1 MADNNRIITTRLNEG
16 IDREATV
23 PQNQNADRETTI
35 PQNQNADR
43 EATIPQNQNV
53 DRDSTMPQTEN
64 VDRDSTIPQNQENS
78 TSNIEDLLENTT
90 YISNDGKLKFELK
103 RENRLN
109 VTSGESVLFKDEIN
123 IDGEKIEGVVKVFK
137 KFDHKKFENR
147 KEILQLVYEKR
158 EEVEENS
165 LARVISYGK
174 VTVGSKEYFA
184 EIYRYYSGGDLFNKQ
199 LNYDEIEKKVIPSL
213 LKALRYLHSH
223 KIVHRDIK
231 PENIYI
237 DKDGKVYLGDF
248 GIAHYIGEESID
260 FDNQKIGTPGYSAPE
275 LLDSKNGIVS
285 IESDYYSLGQ
295 TLYTLYTGK
304 LMYRDIL
311 KMPISGDEKV
321 NKLIEKMK
329 YNEYIE
335 MHRLNNHPLFEA
347 LIRGLL
353 RNSLA
358 DRFKDEDIE
367 KFLNRDYSLMREV
380 KMVDND
386 IFSEPLRIYGKTL
399 FSKEEIF
406 DFMIKNTDKIDE
418 ILNFQWISKNFE
430 KNNRASD
437 KKEMETIESEYLKD
451 DESEKKYQIYKLY
464 KFLKNEDI
472 FIWDNKEINDHRG
485 LLNIQAGGLKKLLN
499 RGELQKFL
507 TKLNIPSSFI
517 DKLEDIKDY
526 DSEVIASILSI
537 YFDPNNAKK
546 LEKEFTYQG
555 KNLNSLIIDYL
566 DSREKIDG
574 EPELLKPLLALLHI
588 YGYHNINTN
597 SNDFFLTLEDMSKEN
612 NTKIRVRKLYL
623 KSEDITLV
631 NDTSVKETYKN
642 LLFIIDGIKKKEYKA
657 TGEKSKQILKNML
670 SFEILPNKMNINEIG
685 KTLTNFE
692 SEYLKFEN
700 RFENNPY
707 IMSKTT
713 DDDNY
718 DFILTKC
725 TNRYL
730 NDTTLDEDA
739 EIFQNR
745 VLQNKR
751 EFYELTKGAFEDKKT
766 IIPLFLVAIISFA
779 LGYTIRRSDL
789 YIKYITIDNS
799 IIKLLL
805 PEFSYIFYSVGVYF
819 TVKAVIFLVMNSTF
833 NHEMILKKYYKIY
846 SKNYKNGLIT
856 SLAEINKAIKN
867 KDVKRLDT
875 DYSGFIQKID
885 ELNSLKEKYPRVLKK
900 YMLMRKLQLILP
912 IFSMMALLAYVF
924 IDFNIFSNHYFMF
937 KLYAY
942 FLLVAV
948 TYVMVIEKLIKTLYY
963 SKSIILIL
971 SLISIGGMYFYK
983 YSLDHTV
990 TYNLGLLKTLDLH
1003 KVAVFEMFLFL
1014 VLGKNLTS
1022 IIETNRK
1029 YLLLILL
1036 IPGIMIP
1043 LTFLTSHLDL
1053 KLYYFYGL
1061 LTLPGAIGI
1070 LSTPNNGG
1078 IGIYFIYK
1086 ITFLLLAYSL
1096 LEMTGTAM
1104 PELNGLFDIFTLFIA
1119 GDLIV
1124 KIIHNTVIKQIF
1136 N

>member
-23 PQNQNADRETTI
+23 PQNQNADREATVPQNENIDRDSTI
-35 PQNQNADR
+35 PQNEN
-43 EATIPQNQNV
+43 T
-53 DRDSTMPQTEN
+53 DRDSTM
-64 VDRDSTIPQNQENS
+64 PQNQENS
-78 TSNIEDLLENTT
+78 TSNIEDLLENAT

-123 IDGEKIEGVVKVFK
+123 IDGEKIESVVKVFK
-137 KFDHKKFENR
+137 KFDDKKFENR

-174 VTVGSKEYFA
+174 ATVGSKEYFA

-199 LNYDEIEKKVIPSL
+199 LNYDEIEKKIIPSL

-275 LLDSKNGIVS
+275 LLDSKKGIVS
-285 IESDYYSLGQ
+285 KESDYYSL
-295 TLYTLYTGK
+295 YTLYTGR
-304 LMYRDIL
+304 LMYKDIL
-311 KMPISGDEKV
+311 KMSTSNDDKV
-321 NKLIEKMK
+321 NKLIEKMRYDK
-329 YNEYIE
+329 YIE
-335 MHRLNNHPLFEA
+335 IDRLNKHKLFEA

-353 RNSLA
+353 KNSLA
-358 DRFKDEDIE
+358 DRFNDSHIE
-367 KFLNRDYSLMREV
+367 RFLNGDYSLMREV

-386 IFSEPLRIYGKTL
+386 NFSEPLRIYNETL

-406 DFMIKNTDKIDE
+406 DFMIKNTDKINE
-418 ILNFQWISKNFE
+418 ILNSQWISKNFE
-430 KNNRASD
+430 INNRASD

-485 LLNIQAGGLKKLLN
+485 LLNIQAEGLKKLLN
-499 RGELQKFL
+499 RGDLQKFL
-507 TKLNIPSSFI
+507 TKLSMPSSFI

-526 DSEVIASILSI
+526 DSEVVASILSI

-546 LEKEFTYQG
+546 LEKEYTYQG

-631 NDTSVKETYKN
+631 SDSSVKETYKN
-642 LLFIIDGIKKKEYKA
+642 LLFIINGIKKKEYKA
-657 TGEKSKQILKNML
+657 TGEESKQILKNIL

-707 IMSKTT
+707 IMSKNIK
-713 DDDNY
+713 DDSY

-730 NDTTLDEDA
+730 DDTTLDEDA

-745 VLQNKR
+745 VLQNKS
-751 EFYELTKGAFEDKKT
+751 EFDELNRNSFSDVKS

-819 TVKAVIFLVMNSTF
+819 TVKAVIFLLINSTF

-846 SKNYKNGLIT
+846 SKNYENGLIT

-875 DYSGFIQKID
+875 DYSGFIEKID
-885 ELNSLKEKYPRVLKK
+885 ELNNLKEKYPRVLKK
-900 YMLMRKLQLILP
+900 YILMRKLQLILP
-912 IFSMMALLAYVF
+912 ILSMMALLAYIF

-1022 IIETNRK
+1022 IVETNRK

-1124 KIIHNTVIKQIF
+1124 EIIHNTVIKQIF

>member
-23 PQNQNADRETTI
+23 PQNL
-35 PQNQNADR
+35 NADR
-43 EATIPQNQNV
+43 EATIPQNLNV
-53 DRDSTMPQTEN
+53 DRDSTMPQNEN
-64 VDRDSTIPQNQENS
+64 TNRDSTIPQNQENS
-78 TSNIEDLLENTT
+78 NSNIENLLENAT

-174 VTVGSKEYFA
+174 ATVGSKEYFA

-199 LNYDEIEKKVIPSL
+199 LNYDEIEKKIIPSL

-311 KMPISGDEKV
+311 KMPISADEKV

-329 YNEYIE
+329 YDEYVE
-335 MHRLNNHPLFEA
+335 MDRLNKHPLFEA

-358 DRFKDEDIE
+358 DRFNDEDIE
-367 KFLNRDYSLMREV
+367 KFLNRDHSLMREV
-380 KMVDND
+380 KMIDND
-386 IFSEPLRIYGKTL
+386 IFSEPLRIYGEIL

-406 DFMIKNTDKIDE
+406 DFIIKNADKIDE

-472 FIWDNKEINDHRG
+472 FIWNNKEINDHRD
-485 LLNIQAGGLKKLLN
+485 LLNIQAGALKKLLN
-499 RGELQKFL
+499 RGDLQRLL
-507 TKLNIPSSFI
+507 TKLNMPSSFI

-537 YFDPNNAKK
+537 YFDPNNTKK
-546 LEKEFTYQG
+546 LEKEYTYQG

-588 YGYHNINTN
+588 YGYQNIN
-597 SNDFFLTLEDMSKEN
+597 SNDFFLILEDKSKEN

-623 KSEDITLV
+623 KSENITLV
-631 NDTSVKETYKN
+631 NNSSVKETYKK
-642 LLFIIDGIKKKEYKA
+642 LLFIVDGIKKKEYIA
-657 TGEKSKQILKNML
+657 TGKESKKILKNML

-707 IMSKTT
+707 ITSKNIK
-713 DDDNY
+713 DDNY

-730 NDTTLDEDA
+730 NDETPDEDA

-751 EFYELTKGAFEDKKT
+751 EFDELTKGAFEDKKT

-779 LGYTIRRSDL
+779 LGYAIRRSDL

-846 SKNYKNGLIT
+846 SKNYENGLIT

-885 ELNSLKEKYPRVLKK
+885 ELDILKK
-900 YMLMRKLQLILP
+900 KYDTASKIYKKGRKLQLILP
-912 IFSMMALLAYVF
+912 ILSMMALLAYIF

-1022 IIETNRK
+1022 IVETNRK

-1070 LSTPNNGG
+1070 LSTPDNSG
-1078 IGIYFIYK
+1078 IGIYLMYK